1 MKKNVY
7 LLLFL
12 LPVFV
17 SYGQQNVLAT
27 VPLPG
32 DVKEAIIREYE
43 FPKTISYIRTTEG
56 CGFALADN
64 NFILT
69 YAWLDCKYEIKD
81 FEIFE
86 NVVYFCGADN
96 SVNQGI
102 VGWFDCTALFSG
114 SDGYHIYDTYYA
126 VYDSA
131 SIPHDTALVE
141 IFNDLTI
148 FTSPEYMSEYL
159 HLALVGE
166 TKKST
171 ACVAEM
177 VGFPYTNNW
186 TYTTGGSAN
195 LPSNQAETM
204 TQVVTTDN
212 YIVTG
217 GTYEG
222 NSSGVSMRV
231 FDRNNMFAS
240 STLYNEVHRYSATAN
255 PCEGR
260 IYPMYPT
267 FRMSA
272 TEGDNVSTASFFFVP
287 ELSYP
292 CSNYVTPPY
301 TGDLHGIVT
310 HVFDIF
316 TTITS
321 PGSYCAYNSLVYV
334 YNNGNCGINSLTY
347 SHPFSTLQV
356 LAETKTL
363 GPTETVLGEF
373 SIPASPAVPYTI
385 VNNCWFYH
393 HDNFDGETR
402 WVSIGREKNNPCTL
416 VFYTQPILEAFP
428 LCGTVQQIPT
438 DMRAY
443 RLKDEH
449 VPLYL
454 HNGSFEFVEVMP
466 ALDDYE
472 ITIQCE
478 Q

>member
-7 LLLFL
+7 LLLFM

-27 VPLPG
+27 VSLPG

-43 FPKTISYIRTTEG
+43 YPQTISYIKSSAG
-56 CGFALADN
+56 CCFALADN
-64 NFILT
+64 NLILT
-69 YAWLDCKYEIKD
+69 CAWLDCKYEVKD

-86 NVVYFCGADN
+86 NLVFFCGADN
-96 SVNQGI
+96 SVGRGI
-102 VGWFDCTALFSG
+102 VGWFDCAAMFYG
-114 SDGYHIYDTYYA
+114 GGGYHIYDNYYMISDTSNTP
-126 VYDSA
+126 Y
-131 SIPHDTALVE
+131 DTAQVKV
-141 IFNDLTI
+141 FNDLTI
-148 FTSPEYMSEYL
+148 FDSPEYMSEYI

-166 TKKST
+166 TKEGV

-177 VGFPYTNNW
+177 IGLPYTNNW
-186 TYTTGGSAN
+186 IYTTGSSAN

-204 TQVVTTDN
+204 TQVVSTDN

-217 GTYEG
+217 GTFEG
-222 NSSGVSMRV
+222 YGSGVSMRV

-240 STLYNEVHRYSATAN
+240 STLYNEVHRYSASAN
-255 PCEGR
+255 PGEGR
-260 IYPMYPT
+260 NYPMEPP
-267 FRMSA
+267 FRMTA
-272 TEGDNVSTASFFFVP
+272 AEGDNVSTAAFFNVP
-287 ELSYP
+287 NIGLYMP
-292 CSNYVTPPY
+292 GMAC
-301 TGDLHGIVT
+301 HGIVT
-310 HVFDIF
+310 HVFDIY
-316 TTITS
+316 TTINY
-321 PGSYCAYNSLVYV
+321 PGSNCAYNSIVYV
-334 YNNGNCGINSLTY
+334 NNTTGFCGINSLTY

-373 SIPASPAVPYTI
+373 SIPASPAIPYTI

-428 LCGTVQQIPT
+428 PCGTVQQIPT